1 MGPTGTNGP
10 SLVWYHPQ
18 REARFQRAARCT
30 GCEPLLSPNGASYES
45 PGHRPGDC
53 PPMDLPSPERAAH
66 PAPLRSPRHPAHSV
80 ILSAPSAHPTNKA
93 MGSRLNILH
102 LLHQFSSTL
111 TKEQSQVS
119 RRWVLAL
126 PMPTA
131 LSPPAQPEGLAEERG
146 QPWVRAAAPP
156 NRIPVVAFPPHR
168 GRHRHRHPVTHPTS
182 SIDLSPMNPPPSQKP
197 GDVTHQNLPL
207 KLSIF
212 PRGNSFNACDSV
224 SQCTPIG
231 IPRMKEEGS
240 IFTTQVR
247 HVRGS
252 MAGPVA
258 TVMGFSVHH

>member
-10 SLVWYHPQ
+10 SLVWYRPR
-18 REARFQRAARCT
+18 REARFPRAARCT

-80 ILSAPSAHPTNKA
+80 ILSAASAHPTNKA

-156 NRIPVVAFPPHR
+156 NRIAVVAFP
-168 GRHRHRHPVTHPTS
+168 S
-182 SIDLSPMNPPPSQKP
+182 SSGSISPS
-197 GDVTHQNLPL
+197 
-207 KLSIF
+207 
-212 PRGNSFNACDSV
+212 ASV

-252 MAGPVA
+252 GGICRHGHGIFRPSLSHCRAQTAHASRSDTP
-258 TVMGFSVHH
+258 